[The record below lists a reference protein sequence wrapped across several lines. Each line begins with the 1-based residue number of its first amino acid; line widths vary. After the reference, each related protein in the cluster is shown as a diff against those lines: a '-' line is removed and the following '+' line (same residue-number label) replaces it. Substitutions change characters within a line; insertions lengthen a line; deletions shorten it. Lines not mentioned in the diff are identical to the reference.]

1 MNNVH
6 NQEICEFIQSHSKLL
21 AYSGKTKTALKAPP
35 EITVLDMSE
44 ISGVI
49 DYEPSEYTFT
59 AYAGTRLDEVNQML
73 AANDQFLPF
82 DPMLSELGGTLG
94 GTVSANMNGPGR
106 YRFGGIRDFV
116 LGVKYFDDQARLI
129 RSGGKVVKNAAGF
142 DIPKLMVGSL
152 GNFGAMFELSFKV
165 FPSPPGYITVISSH
179 PSLTS
184 ALDCLIRLTVN
195 PIEIFCL
202 ELEPGDN
209 RYLLRIRLGGIHE
222 QFTNRIESLK
232 QLIGDLEIMDSDKEE
247 HYWRKIREF
256 QWLPDDTS
264 LIKIPLTPKLVL
276 KLDEFLEANN
286 AIRRYSV
293 GANLAWVAWPQQI
306 DKLDYYL
313 KGENLAGLT
322 VLGSTDQSRIG
333 AWEPGVF
340 YQRIKDALDPSGKWA
355 RV

>member
-1 MNNVH
+1 MNNGH
-6 NQEICEFIQSHSKLL
+6 NEEIGEFIQSHSQIL
-21 AYSGKTKTALKAPP
+21 AYSGKTKTALKAPTG
-35 EITVLDMSE
+35 IAKLDMSE

-49 DYEPSEYTFT
+49 EYEPSEYTFT

-73 AANDQFLPF
+73 VENDQFLPF
-82 DPMLSELGGTLG
+82 DPLLSELGGTLG
-94 GTVSANMNGPGR
+94 GTVAANMNGPGR

-152 GNFGAMFELSFKV
+152 GSFGALFELSFKV
-165 FPSPPGYITVISSH
+165 FPSPAEYTTVISSH
-179 PSLTS
+179 PTIRS
-184 ALDCLIRLTVN
+184 ALECLVRLTAS
-195 PIEIFCL
+195 PLEIFCL

-209 RYLLRIRLGGIHE
+209 RYLLRIRLGGLRE
-222 QFTNRIESLK
+222 QFTNRIERLK

-247 HYWRKIREF
+247 SYWRKIREF

-264 LIKIPLTPKLVL
+264 LIKIPLTPKLVP

-286 AIRRYSV
+286 TIRRYSV
-293 GANLAWVAWPQQI
+293 GANIAWVAWPQQV
-306 DKLDYYL
+306 DNLDHFL

-322 VLGSTDQSRIG
+322 ILGSNDQIHIG
-333 AWEPGVF
+333 AWDPGVF
-340 YQRIKDALDPSGKWA
+340 YQRVKEALDPSGKWEK
-355 RV
+355 V